1 MQNLCRAIQDQ
12 SRLLHLFILAE
23 VAITAVEKPQLITL
37 KLQKLTGK
45 VVLNL
50 DCNVINNELCFALNV
65 IWPPVLH
72 RYTND
77 GSEKKGTASDMEGS
91 CE

>member
-1 MQNLCRAIQDQ
+1 M
-12 SRLLHLFILAE
+12 LAE

-50 DCNVINNELCFALNV
+50 DCNVINTELYFALNLKALS
-65 IWPPVLH
+65 VLCGCMK
-72 RYTND
+72 D
-77 GSEKKGTASDMEGS
+77 GSEKKDQ
-91 CE
+91 